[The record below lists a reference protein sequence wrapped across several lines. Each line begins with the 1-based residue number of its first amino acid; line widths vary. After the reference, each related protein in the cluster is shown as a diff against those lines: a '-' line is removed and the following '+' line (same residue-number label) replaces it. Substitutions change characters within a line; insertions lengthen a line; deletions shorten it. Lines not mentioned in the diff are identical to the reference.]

1 MKIKCDICGGE
12 LVMLAGGKG
21 AACKVCGMEH
31 SIERIREMLG
41 AAEPVQESMPK
52 ADEKVV
58 VKPEKTTA
66 PNKKK
71 TVSVKS
77 AKMVATAVDAE
88 VGSVVTDFD
97 AKSSAG
103 VRLMSIEDI
112 FSISGR
118 GIVITGTIENGVVH
132 SKDTV
137 YINDK
142 PFIVTAIEQYKKV
155 IDTASAGMSVG
166 ILLKNASKKDFKAG
180 DAVYSELEVDDFVQ
194 VDGIVEP
201 ETYEFLQVDG
211 VVEAEE
217 EEFEEEV
224 ELTESSLSDFVTKKK
239 LGGTLEIKAYNGHA
253 QRVIFP
259 SAGPYGSLEARETLL
274 AGHDEI
280 VEIIFPNTFS
290 PSDDGSIFRGL
301 KNLKR
306 VIFEKGTMASDEVFK
321 DCKALEEVSLGD
333 EKLVMLGTS
342 YFSGCKKLKKVSIHT
357 DAELSIFDSA
367 FKNCSSLK
375 EFIWANREVAELDFG
390 DRVCSSTFEGCT
402 SLKRVVLGDH
412 IKAIHKDAFKNCTS
426 LESVTTH
433 SGDLSGIAIHP
444 DAFKGAS
451 FQPENVGVCPQ
462 CGRKLIC
469 RKDPGNEYNT
479 MICPESKCGFSNG
492 EYD

>member
-1 MKIKCDICGGE
+1 MNIKCDICGGE

-41 AAEPVQESMPK
+41 ATEPVQEAAPKEEKKVEVKPK
-52 ADEKVV
+52 A
-58 VKPEKTTA
+58 PAA
-66 PNKKK
+66 PKKN
-71 TVSVKS
+71 SSSAGKS
-77 AKMVATAVDAE
+77 AKAVVVAADE
-88 VGSVVTDFD
+88 EFGSV
-97 AKSSAG
+97 
-103 VRLMSIEDI
+103 M
-112 FSISGR
+112 
-118 GIVITGTIENGVVH
+118 
-132 SKDTV
+132 
-137 YINDK
+137 
-142 PFIVTAIEQYKKV
+142 
-155 IDTASAGMSVG
+155 
-166 ILLKNASKKDFKAG
+166 AG
-180 DAVYSELEVDDFVQ
+180 DGVYAEEDAAEFVQ
-194 VDGIVEP
+194 VVGEVEP
-201 ETYEFLQVDG
+201 DE
-211 VVEAEE
+211 VEAK
-217 EEFEEEV
+217 EEV
-224 ELTESSLSDFVTKKK
+224 PLTESSLSDFVTKKK
-239 LGGTLEIKAYNGHA
+239 FAALEIKAYNGHA

-280 VEIIFPNTFS
+280 VEIIFPSNFS

-306 VIFEKGTMASDEVFK
+306 VIFHKGTMASDEAFK

-342 YFSGCKKLKKVSIHT
+342 YFSGCKKLKKVSIDT
-357 DAELSIFDSA
+357 DAELSIFGSA

-375 EFIWANREVAELDFG
+375 EFVWANREVAELDFG

-451 FQPENVGVCPQ
+451 FQPENVGICPQ